1 MGPVQIWQQ
10 GYHNNVYH
18 FVLKLWLFWL
28 TLGRSLHYFL
38 VFLFFNSEYSLFI
51 VNVIKCYFLAY
62 LCKNIKYALY
72 LRELLQYINLQLR
85 QWLAVWGNLPRYLS
99 ISCYGNDVIFNFY
112 YFIEVCIWKTCSIT
126 LMRFTS
132 YFVHFVFFQCRL

>member
-38 VFLFFNSEYSLFI
+38 VFLFLTLNILCLLWMSLNATFWHI
-51 VNVIKCYFLAY
+51 FVKTF
-62 LCKNIKYALY
+62 KYALY